1 MGKDF
6 GGCPCVTGCHG
17 PLSGVSRLR
26 VPEQVEPGWELILTP
41 TILNNEIYRGFR
53 NCFDLPAFLFGDMVG
68 STCPTGVLLQ

>member
-17 PLSGVSRLR
+17 PLSGVSWLR

-41 TILNNEIYRGFR
+41 TVLNYEN
-53 NCFDLPAFLFGDMVG
+53 
-68 STCPTGVLLQ
+68 S